1 MNYIQAQIAYKK
13 AFDVAQELEDYELMG
28 AALTRQGFTF
38 MRQEKPLEAI
48 PLLPGALESIN
59 GRHLSGL
66 RGNILNV
73 LSEAYAKSQ
82 QPQACWRSIGLAE
95 RVLEYGEPVRERSH
109 RLFDAAAV
117 QAHKGID
124 ALLLHDYQ
132 RAIALIDKSLAT
144 YNPTLTPG
152 RARLIARKAEAYYGL
167 GEIDTCAA
175 YAEETLLLAR
185 SVGASNTITRVQSLY
200 TTLTQS
206 RWRKEQSVA
215 RLGALLSL

>member
-1 MNYIQAQIAYKK
+1 
-13 AFDVAQELEDYELMG
+13 
-28 AALTRQGFTF
+28 

-48 PLLPGALESIN
+48 TLLPGALESIN
-59 GRHLSGL
+59 GCHLPGL

-109 RLFDAAAV
+109 RLFDAAEV

-144 YNPTLTPG
+144 YNPALTPG

-175 YAEETLLLAR
+175 YAEETLMLAR
-185 SVGASNTITRVQSLY
+185 YFAASAQLLPHKNRHLVFDRAGRIEMLVNAPDLQAIAQVKLDSGIIYIL
-200 TTLTQS
+200 
-206 RWRKEQSVA
+206 
-215 RLGALLSL
+215 RL